1 VVKGLANVAN
11 LRPGVVPDGLIY
23 IDMTSARALTAISR
37 PLARR
42 RLLHS
47 AGGAAAAAITAAVWL
62 AGGASRSRVIAQEEA
77 HLFRIGTGPT
87 SGSYFTIG
95 GIIANAISN
104 PPGSRPCESGG
115 SCGVPGLIAIA
126 QTTRGSIQNVDLVA
140 SNSLDS
146 GLCQSDVAF
155 WAFSGSGPYRGEE
168 PLAKLRAIANLYQ
181 ESLHVVVRADSPI
194 ASISDLKGKRV
205 SLGERG
211 AGTRATA
218 ILVLGAYGVSEKRF
232 VGRQLPIGEAAA
244 QLRDGKIDALFLVGS
259 APVPAL
265 AELAQT
271 TSLRMLPVDG
281 KPGEVLR
288 REHPFLTVDIVPEG
302 SYGDTAGV
310 VTVGIGAYW
319 LVLAELEEELA
330 FGITQALWHPATRKL
345 LDQSGTLGRRIR
357 IEHALLG
364 LPIPLHPGAE
374 RYYAGT
380 REPDGRAE

>member
-1 VVKGLANVAN
+1 MSSGKAPIAAS
-11 LRPGVVPDGLIY
+11 R
-23 IDMTSARALTAISR
+23 RLT
-37 PLARR
+37 RR
-42 RLLHS
+42 RLLRS
-47 AGGAAAAAITAAVWL
+47 AGGAAAAAITGAVWL
-62 AGGASRSRVIAQEEA
+62 AGGASLSRVAAQEEA
-77 HLFRIGTGPT
+77 QFFRIGTGPT
-87 SGSYFTIG
+87 SGSYFAIG

-140 SNSLDS
+140 SKSLDS

-155 WAFSGSGPYRGEE
+155 WAYSGSGPYRGAK
-168 PLAKLRAIANLYQ
+168 PLEGLRAIANLYQ
-181 ESLHVVVRADSPI
+181 ESLHIVVRADSPI
-194 ASISDLKGKRV
+194 ASVRELAGKRV

-218 ILVLGAYGVSEKRF
+218 ILVLGAYGVGEKRF

-265 AELAQT
+265 GELAQT
-271 TSLRMLPVDG
+271 TPLRMLPVDG
-281 KPGEVLR
+281 KPGEALR

-302 SYGDTAGV
+302 SYGDAAGV

-319 LVLAELEEELA
+319 LVLAELEDELA
-330 FGITQALWHPATRKL
+330 FGITKALWHTATRKL
-345 LDQSGTLGRRIR
+345 LDQSGPLGRRIR
-357 IEHALLG
+357 MEHALVG

-380 REPDGRAE
+380 HDPDRRVE